1 MRELNALRNELRSQ
15 GKESEAQQIYNL
27 IWVAGMAQDYLSVVS
42 EIRKEAR
49 EWPEASA
56 YDLLNQPNV
65 TLCEAFLRQWLK
77 EAKGEEQ

>member
-1 MRELNALRNELRSQ
+1 MRELTALRNELRSQ

-56 YDLLNQPNV
+56 YDLLNQPHV
-65 TLCEAFLRQWLK
+65 ALCEASLRQWLK
-77 EAKGEEQ
+77 ESKGEEQ